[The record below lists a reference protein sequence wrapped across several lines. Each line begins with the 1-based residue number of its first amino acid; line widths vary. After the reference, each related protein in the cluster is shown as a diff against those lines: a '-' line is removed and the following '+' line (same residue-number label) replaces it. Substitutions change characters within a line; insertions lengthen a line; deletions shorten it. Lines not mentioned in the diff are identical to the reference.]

1 MSKKKPVGLTKRARV
16 TTIIILWTIIFGTG
30 FIAMELYARHIGR
43 FRLWS
48 YPLQKDVVTEVD
60 WLRKIYNKRFYEKR
74 RKLFPRGQEIS
85 TFDAD
90 RPAPQYLF
98 KPNLRMAWDGKTYG
112 PAKAGENIFWS
123 SNSWGFRGPEFEVRK
138 KEGVIRIVC
147 LGAST
152 TEGSQRDEET
162 YPYFLQ
168 QELNR
173 MFPDREIEV
182 INAGHH
188 AFIIEDLLEL
198 LRQRVFPLQPDIVL
212 FCEATN
218 NIQFTE
224 FIKGVPK
231 YCPGY
236 CWVNPPLVRF
246 FYSRSA
252 LFNVLAERLNWVN
265 HQPAPMPHMFDD
277 TLPKPSVTRYREGLK
292 QITKEALSHGTK
304 IVLSSFITVAR
315 ADLKVSREDYPL
327 VAAMFYEYHYPF
339 TPAEIARIYQIFN
352 QQSAEVAREFGVPYA
367 DVAADFPREP
377 RYFPFDIVHLTP
389 DGNRLLA
396 NRFAEF
402 LAETIL
408 PQLMNKPARL
418 QR

>member
-1 MSKKKPVGLTKRARV
+1 V
-16 TTIIILWTIIFGTG
+16 F
-30 FIAMELYARHIGR
+30 
-43 FRLWS
+43 
-48 YPLQKDVVTEVD
+48 TEVD
-60 WLRKIYNKRFYEKR
+60 RLTKIYNKRFYEKR
-74 RKLFPRGQEIS
+74 RKLFPRGQEIP

-123 SNSWGFRGPEFEVRK
+123 SNSWGFRGPEFELRK

-236 CWVNPPLVRF
+236 CWVNPPWSAFSIRV
-246 FYSRSA
+246 A
-252 LFNVLAERLNWVN
+252 LFSMCWPN
-265 HQPAPMPHMFDD
+265 D
-277 TLPKPSVTRYREGLK
+277 
-292 QITKEALSHGTK
+292 
-304 IVLSSFITVAR
+304 
-315 ADLKVSREDYPL
+315 
-327 VAAMFYEYHYPF
+327 
-339 TPAEIARIYQIFN
+339 
-352 QQSAEVAREFGVPYA
+352 
-367 DVAADFPREP
+367 
-377 RYFPFDIVHLTP
+377 
-389 DGNRLLA
+389 
-396 NRFAEF
+396 
-402 LAETIL
+402 
-408 PQLMNKPARL
+408 
-418 QR
+418 